1 MLEALIPK
9 LLFLGA
15 EVLAGRLLRAPLPLF
30 GSWGHLCHCLAAEGT
45 SATVWQ
51 LRAPLPLFGSWGH
64 LFHCLAAEGIGL
76 KSLQPFSLSCCLI
89 MKETVTSTLRFCS
102 LKQPLMGHHRFGPL
116 LITYLCWGES
126 SNYLLASHYHLIF
139 PTSKWNQARKMEKNY
154 ARYSYLFLLLKLL
167 GLIFQAR
174 GITGMIK

>member
-1 MLEALIPK
+1 MQCLCFLIP
-9 LLFLGA
+9 LILTVFPIGARGINSEAAFLRSRSVG
-15 EVLAGRLLRAPLPLF
+15 
-30 GSWGHLCHCLAAEGT
+30 GSAAEGT

-89 MKETVTSTLRFCS
+89 MKEAVTSTLRFCS

-167 GLIFQAR
+167 GFIFQAR
-174 GITGMIK
+174 RITGMIK